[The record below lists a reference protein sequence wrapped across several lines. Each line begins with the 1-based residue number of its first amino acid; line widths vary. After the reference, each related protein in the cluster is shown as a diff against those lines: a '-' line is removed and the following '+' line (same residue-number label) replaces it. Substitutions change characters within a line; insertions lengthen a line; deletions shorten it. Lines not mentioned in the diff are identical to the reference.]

1 MAKHKSSASY
11 RSNDVHCEEAHANS
25 KQMEDKRENGE
36 GDDGDEPTGYSDS
49 HRVYF
54 FSILFWLGLSPIIST
69 LATTSVFITTTMQK
83 CFQVKN
89 IQLGCP
95 KPVPLLVL
103 RTGWLQLLCFGVG
116 SPRIKHRVKWGR
128 WQAKF
133 RAFGLRIGYVGHY
146 CWAFLFFPVT
156 RASTILPLVGLTS
169 ESSIKYHI
177 WLGHISNFL
186 FLVHTVV
193 FLIYWAMI
201 NKLMET
207 FAWNPTYV
215 PNLAGTIAMVIG
227 IAMWVTSLPYYRR
240 KKFEIFFYTHHL
252 YGPYVIFYVI
262 HVGDS
267 WLCMILPN
275 IFLFF
280 IDRYLRFLQSTKR
293 SRLVSARILPSDN
306 LELTFAKTPGLHY
319 TPTSILFLYVPSI
332 SKLQW
337 HPFTITSSSNLEKDT
352 LSVVIRRQGSWTQKL
367 YTHISSSIDSLEVST
382 EGPYGP
388 NSIDLRHDSLIL
400 VSGGSGIT
408 PFISVIRE
416 LIFQS
421 QSQSPK
427 LPDVLL
433 SLLLGPFVLP
443 RDKSLNDSATSRVD
457 FRAFA
462 WNPTYVPN
470 LAGTIAMVIGIAMWV
485 TSLPYYRRKK
495 FEIFFYTHHLYGLYI
510 IFYVIHVGD
519 SWLCMI
525 LPNIFLFFIDRYLR
539 LVSAQILPSD
549 NLELTFAKIPGL
561 HYTPTSILFL
571 HVPSISKLRWHPFTI
586 TSSSNLEKDTLS
598 VVIRRQGSWTK
609 KLYTHISS
617 SIDSLEVSTEGPYG
631 PNSIDLRHEH
641 DSLILVSGGSGIT
654 PFISVIRELIFQSQ
668 SQSPKL
674 PDVLLV
680 CAFKHYHDLAL
691 NLRIEAYI
699 TQEDK
704 KPETDNDHRFL
715 QKKWFKPHPLDSPI
729 SPVLGPNN
737 LLWLGVVI
745 LSSFV
750 MFLLLIAIVTR
761 YYIYPVDHNT
771 GSIYN
776 FSYRGLWDMFLGCV
790 CIFIASSI
798 VFLWRKKQNKEG
810 EKESKKQVQS
820 VDIQTPTSSPGSWFC
835 GHERELESVPYQ
847 SIVHATSVHFG
858 SKPNLKKILFEAEG
872 SEDVGVMVCGPRKMR
887 HEVARICSSGL
898 AKNLHFEAISF
909 NW

>member
-1 MAKHKSSASY
+1 MVMNPLGIVTATELTFSLLFVALLAWSLYNYLYLSYHVHLHNDDNAK
-11 RSNDVHCEEAHANS
+11 
-25 KQMEDKRENGE
+25 
-36 GDDGDEPTGYSDS
+36 
-49 HRVYF
+49 
-54 FSILFWLGLSPIIST
+54 I
-69 LATTSVFITTTMQK
+69 
-83 CFQVKN
+83 
-89 IQLGCP
+89 
-95 KPVPLLVL
+95 
-103 RTGWLQLLCFGVG
+103 
-116 SPRIKHRVKWGR
+116 

-133 RAFGLRIGYVGHY
+133 RAFGLRIGYVGNI

-177 WLGHISNFL
+177 WLGHVSNFC

-227 IAMWVTSLPYYRR
+227 IAMWVTSLPSFRR

-252 YGPYVIFYVI
+252 YGLYIVFYVI

-267 WLCMILPN
+267 WFCMILPN

-306 LELTFAKTPGLHY
+306 LELTFSKTPGLHY
-319 TPTSILFLYVPSI
+319 TPTSILFLHVPSI
-332 SKLQW
+332 SKIQW

-367 YTHISSSIDSLEVST
+367 YTHLSSSIDSLEVST

-388 NSIDLRHDSLIL
+388 NSFDVSRHNSLIL

-416 LIFQS
+416 LIS
-421 QSQSPK
+421 QSQN
-427 LPDVLL
+427 
-433 SLLLGPFVLP
+433 
-443 RDKSLNDSATSRVD
+443 KST
-457 FRAFA
+457 
-462 WNPTYVPN
+462 
-470 LAGTIAMVIGIAMWV
+470 
-485 TSLPYYRRKK
+485 
-495 FEIFFYTHHLYGLYI
+495 
-510 IFYVIHVGD
+510 
-519 SWLCMI
+519 
-525 LPNIFLFFIDRYLR
+525 
-539 LVSAQILPSD
+539 
-549 NLELTFAKIPGL
+549 
-561 HYTPTSILFL
+561 
-571 HVPSISKLRWHPFTI
+571 
-586 TSSSNLEKDTLS
+586 
-598 VVIRRQGSWTK
+598 
-609 KLYTHISS
+609 
-617 SIDSLEVSTEGPYG
+617 
-631 PNSIDLRHEH
+631 
-641 DSLILVSGGSGIT
+641 
-654 PFISVIRELIFQSQ
+654 
-668 SQSPKL
+668 KL

-680 CAFKHYHDLAL
+680 CSFKHYHDLAFLDLIFPLDMSASDISRL

-699 TQEDK
+699 TREDK
-704 KPETDNDHRFL
+704 KPETTDDHRLL
-715 QKKWFKPHPLDSPI
+715 QTKWFKPQPLDSPI

-737 LLWLGVVI
+737 FLWLGVVI

-750 MFLLLIAIVTR
+750 MFLLLIGIVTR

-776 FSYRGLWDMFLGCV
+776 FSYRGLWDMFLGSA
-790 CIFIASSI
+790 CIFISSSV

-810 EKESKKQVQS
+810 DKEFKNQVQS
-820 VDIQTPTSSPGSWFC
+820 VEFQTPTSSPGSWFH

-847 SIVHATSVHFG
+847 SIVQATSVHFG
-858 SKPNLKKILFEAEG
+858 SKPNLKKILLEAEG

-887 HEVARICSSGL
+887 HEVAKICSSGL

>member
-1 MAKHKSSASY
+1 MLVAFVGWIFVWIMVSTNVFKNKWTPKMAKYLNTTYFGPQGIKL
-11 RSNDVHCEEAHANS
+11 R
-25 KQMEDKRENGE
+25 QMEDKRENGE
-36 GDDGDEPTGYSDS
+36 GDDGDEPTG
-49 HRVYF
+49 
-54 FSILFWLGLSPIIST
+54 
-69 LATTSVFITTTMQK
+69 
-83 CFQVKN
+83 
-89 IQLGCP
+89 
-95 KPVPLLVL
+95 
-103 RTGWLQLLCFGVG
+103 
-116 SPRIKHRVKWGR
+116 

-252 YGPYVIFYVI
+252 YGLYVIFYVI

-306 LELTFAKTPGLHY
+306 LELTFAKTPERDASRFQPNYSNNITIGLHY
-319 TPTSILFLYVPSI
+319 TPTSILFLHVPSI

-382 EGPYGP
+382 EGRYGP
-388 NSIDLRHDSLIL
+388 NSLDLRHDSLIL

-421 QSQSPK
+421 QNQS
-427 LPDVLL
+427 
-433 SLLLGPFVLP
+433 
-443 RDKSLNDSATSRVD
+443 T
-457 FRAFA
+457 
-462 WNPTYVPN
+462 
-470 LAGTIAMVIGIAMWV
+470 
-485 TSLPYYRRKK
+485 
-495 FEIFFYTHHLYGLYI
+495 
-510 IFYVIHVGD
+510 
-519 SWLCMI
+519 
-525 LPNIFLFFIDRYLR
+525 
-539 LVSAQILPSD
+539 
-549 NLELTFAKIPGL
+549 
-561 HYTPTSILFL
+561 
-571 HVPSISKLRWHPFTI
+571 
-586 TSSSNLEKDTLS
+586 
-598 VVIRRQGSWTK
+598 
-609 KLYTHISS
+609 
-617 SIDSLEVSTEGPYG
+617 
-631 PNSIDLRHEH
+631 
-641 DSLILVSGGSGIT
+641 
-654 PFISVIRELIFQSQ
+654 
-668 SQSPKL
+668 KL

-680 CAFKHYHDLAL
+680 CAFKHYHDLAFLDLIFPSDISVSDISRL

-704 KPETDNDHRFL
+704 KPETDNNHRLL

-820 VDIQTPTSSPGSWFC
+820 VDIQRPTSSPGSWFC

-887 HEVARICSSGL
+887 HEVARICSSETEMDVL
-898 AKNLHFEAISF
+898 PALQPHLT
-909 NW
+909 